1 MSETQTPQTPPAD
14 TSRDWLAEP
23 YRADPAF
30 ANFKSAD
37 DLAASYKSA
46 ASMVGMDK
54 GRVVALPKDDDPAA
68 WDGVY
73 KQLGRPDKPEEYG
86 VKTDGPDGALW
97 QKALPEMHKLGLNKR
112 QVEGLSGMMAAMGQ
126 EHAAAFADP
135 AVAVKTHLERVS
147 AALTSE
153 TFANAT
159 AAGFKQEW
167 GPEFED
173 KMHAANRM
181 ATELVAMDPKLAPL
195 FKAPQDGGSGLSNH
209 PDIIRMLAA
218 VGAKLA
224 EPAGLTGGGG
234 QNQARSMTPAEAST
248 ELSRLAN
255 DKEFAKRMDAG
266 DREAHK
272 QYQAAI
278 DALGAVR

>member
-1 MSETQTPQTPPAD
+1 MSETQATPTPSAD

-30 ANFKSAD
+30 ANFKSPD

-54 GRVVALPKDDDPAA
+54 GRVVALPKDDDTAA

-112 QVEGLSGMMAAMGQ
+112 QVEGLSAMMGAMGQ

-135 AVAVKTHLERVS
+135 AVAVKTHMERVS

-153 TFANAT
+153 TFADAT

-167 GPEFED
+167 GASFDD

-181 ATELVAMDPKLAPL
+181 ATDLVALDPKLASL
-195 FKAPQDGGSGLSNH
+195 FKAPQDGGDGLSNH
-209 PDIIRMLAA
+209 PSIIRMLAA

-234 QNQARSMTPAEAST
+234 QNQARAMSPSDAAT
-248 ELSRLAN
+248 ELSRMSA
-255 DKEFAKRMDAG
+255 DKAFGARVLAG
-266 DREAHK
+266 DREAVA
-272 QYQAAI
+272 QYEAAAA
-278 DALGAVR
+278 ALGATR